1 MTNIRELL
9 REIARPRMT
18 GSAGAHEVAGI
29 IRTRLN
35 ALGYQVH
42 DHPFTFSSLPGRF
55 AVSLCGV
62 LFLSG
67 TLFAAWLLTL
77 RHPGVALSVLT
88 TVLLF
93 SGGVAVL
100 ASPMADV
107 LPVGRITG
115 TNMFAVRPAV
125 RPRYIVMAHFD
136 SKSQPL
142 PLALRGPAIILA
154 LICWL
159 LFTAF
164 ALFALLDPVWI
175 MPTVINALTVLCV
188 ISGVLL
194 VMCWAQNNSPGALD
208 NASGVATLIGIA
220 ERTDYDD
227 VAFLLTDAEEFGMLG
242 ARAIARKLDPVVG
255 VINIDGIDD
264 DGPYYILERFGIPR
278 RRIAPHLAAALLTAA
293 DEMSTPARRRDV
305 PFGIYLDHLPLA
317 QAGLPAV
324 SLMRG
329 SVTKSLARV
338 HRPHDSMQRMTGQ
351 GVEHA
356 VELVT
361 RALEVLHR
369 QPTGVSL

>member
-1 MTNIRELL
+1 
-9 REIARPRMT
+9 MT

-29 IRTRLN
+29 IRRRLN
-35 ALGYQVH
+35 ALGYQVQ
-42 DHPFTFSSLPGRF
+42 DHAFTFSSVPGRY
-55 AVSLCGV
+55 AVSLCGL
-62 LFLSG
+62 LFLAG

-77 RHPGVALSVLT
+77 SHPGVALSVLV
-88 TVLLF
+88 TVLLLCA
-93 SGGVAVL
+93 GVAVL
-100 ASPMADV
+100 ASSLADI

-115 TNMFAVRPAV
+115 TNLMAVRPGI

-136 SKSQPL
+136 SKSQPM
-142 PLALRGPAIILA
+142 PLALRGPAIVLA
-154 LICWL
+154 LVCWTA
-159 LFTAF
+159 FTAL
-164 ALFALLDPVWI
+164 ALLGLLDPVWL
-175 MPTVINALTVLCV
+175 MPTPTKIIAVLCV

-194 VMCWAQNNSPGALD
+194 VLCWTQNHSPGALD
-208 NASGVATLIGIA
+208 NASGVAALIGIA

-227 VAFLLTDAEEFGMLG
+227 VAFLATDAEEFGMLG

-293 DEMSTPARRRDV
+293 DEMAVSARRRDV
-305 PFGIYLDHLPLA
+305 PFGIYLDHIPLA
-317 QAGLPAV
+317 QAQLPAV
-324 SLMRG
+324 TLMRG
-329 SVTKSLARV
+329 FIAKSLGRV
-338 HRPHDSMQRMTGQ
+338 HRPQDSMEHMTGA

-356 VELVT
+356 VELVA

>member
-1 MTNIRELL
+1 
-9 REIARPRMT
+9 MT
-18 GSAGAHEVAGI
+18 GSAGAQEVAAI
-29 IRTRLN
+29 IRRRFS
-35 ALGYQVH
+35 ALGYQIH

-55 AVSLCGV
+55 AVSVCGI
-62 LFLSG
+62 LFLAG
-67 TLFAAWLLTL
+67 TLLAAWLLNL
-77 RHPGVALSVLT
+77 KHPGVALSVLV
-88 TVLLF
+88 TVALLCA
-93 SGGVAVL
+93 GVAVL
-100 ASPMADV
+100 ASSMADI
-107 LPVGRITG
+107 LPIGRITG
-115 TNMFAVRPAV
+115 TNLLAVRPGI

-154 LICWL
+154 LICWTV
-159 LFTAF
+159 FTALS
-164 ALFALLDPVWI
+164 LFAMLDSVWL
-175 MPTVINALTVLCV
+175 MPTLTKVIAALCV
-188 ISGVLL
+188 VSGVLL
-194 VMCWAQNNSPGALD
+194 VLCWTQNYSPGALD
-208 NASGVATLIGIA
+208 NASGVATMIGIA
-220 ERTDYDD
+220 EQTDYDD
-227 VAFLLTDAEEFGMLG
+227 VAFLATDAEEFGMLG

-293 DEMSTPARRRDV
+293 DEMSVAARRRDV
-305 PFGIYLDHLPLA
+305 PFGIYLDHIPLA
-317 QAGLPAV
+317 QAQLPAV

-329 SVTKSLARV
+329 FITKSLGRV
-338 HRPHDSMQRMTGQ
+338 HRPQDSIAHMSGA